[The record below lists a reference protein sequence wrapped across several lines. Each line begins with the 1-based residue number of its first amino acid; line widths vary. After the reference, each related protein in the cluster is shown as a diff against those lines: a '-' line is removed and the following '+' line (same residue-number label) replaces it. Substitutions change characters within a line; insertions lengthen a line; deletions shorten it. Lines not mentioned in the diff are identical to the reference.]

1 MYSTWL
7 DLHKNAKQ
15 SNGIF
20 WAKKCLLL
28 KWLIIVLSPRGKS
41 FITFGSGGGHMV
53 SKLAFNCD
61 DMSFSPAESTV
72 FILLSC
78 LKRMK
83 INKEEI
89 GNGQIKNTVL
99 YHCPLDEKRLSSVT
113 RLDRYLNVLGDKFA
127 YKSCPNAWWLFGLY
141 KNIIFN

>member
-1 MYSTWL
+1 
-7 DLHKNAKQ
+7 
-15 SNGIF
+15 
-20 WAKKCLLL
+20 
-28 KWLIIVLSPRGKS
+28 
-41 FITFGSGGGHMV
+41 MV

-89 GNGQIKNTVL
+89 GNGPIKNTVL

-127 YKSCPNAWWLFGLY
+127 YKSCPNAW
-141 KNIIFN
+141 

>member
-1 MYSTWL
+1 
-7 DLHKNAKQ
+7 
-15 SNGIF
+15 
-20 WAKKCLLL
+20 
-28 KWLIIVLSPRGKS
+28 
-41 FITFGSGGGHMV
+41 MV
-53 SKLAFNCD
+53 VIWSV
-61 DMSFSPAESTV
+61 SFSPAESTV

-127 YKSCPNAWWLFGLY
+127 KVAQMLGDFLGFIKTSFLTKTCCCNCLSRFGGKIGYFFTPTSMVNLRLY
-141 KNIIFN
+141 NP